1 MSDLE
6 PRRRVSQNALLWAVL
21 TDVSKQLDW
30 PHTEGGN
37 WVIGK
42 MPPMSWK
49 AVFSAGYFREL
60 DMAQGIDGGSVMIG
74 ASTSNMGIRQFSEMM
89 EYIFSE
95 ASARGVVWSQKAEEI
110 RQTYGA
116 SHDT

>member
-6 PRRRVSQNALLWAVL
+6 PRRNVSQNAALWAVL
-21 TDVSKQLDW
+21 TDVSRQLDW
-30 PHTEGGN
+30 PHTENGN

-49 AVFSAGYFREL
+49 AVFSAGFNRQME
-60 DMAQGIDGGSVMIG
+60 MAQGIDGGSVMMG
-74 ASTSNMGIRQFSEMM
+74 VSTSNMGIGRFSEFL

-95 ASARGVVWSQKAEEI
+95 AIERGVVFSDKAVRI
-110 RQTYGA
+110 RQEHGA
-116 SHDT
+116 KT